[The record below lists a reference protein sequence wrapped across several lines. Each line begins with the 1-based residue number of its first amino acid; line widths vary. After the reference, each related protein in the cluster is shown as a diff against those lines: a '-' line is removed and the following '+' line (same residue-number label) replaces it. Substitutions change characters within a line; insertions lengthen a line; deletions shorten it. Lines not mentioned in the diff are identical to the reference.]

1 MKLIKTFVS
10 KIKKRW
16 DSFFNKS
23 HLDSLDAMEIA
34 KQFHLNEEAR
44 KLGEFGLPSFH
55 SKSMTANE
63 QEVVRYIESV
73 REQKKNK
80 AIGDLAQ
87 IDKKLFELL
96 SNKNEQKS
104 EINLSDFERKALII
118 FNEQNAFLDKLSTIA
133 TRKIN
138 ELENFRQHNNLT
150 RDAIY
155 PDSAGLFFRYAVLML
170 LVILEGVFNAG
181 FFAEGLTTGLLGGFL
196 YAVSM
201 ASLNVFGCFIL
212 GKTAVRWAFHIRP
225 AIKILGLSA
234 LALAI
239 SFMVSV
245 SLAIGHLRN
254 AILLE
259 SNNPTQDAWFSLIH
273 APLGLNDLVAWV
285 LFLITVG
292 FGIASLIDG
301 LFLDDLYPGYG
312 EITRRAKFACDE
324 FEEEFEEVRSSL
336 EDIKQDYLDA
346 INDEIFHCKQLAFN
360 YKKLMEDKAVIFQN
374 FSLSLN
380 DSEVAL
386 YATLRIFRTE
396 NSRTRKDGLR
406 PAYFDTLPSLRVAS
420 IESPDFIKH
429 EQTYQQL
436 LNDFHTLEKN
446 QPMQVD
452 KIYTM
457 FDKLVQ
463 QLNFMQKVPTKL
475 NFSMLKKGFV

>member
-1 MKLIKTFVS
+1 MKLINTFVS

-16 DSFFNKS
+16 NLFFNKS
-23 HLDSLDAMEIA
+23 HFNSLDAMEIA
-34 KQFHLNEEAR
+34 KRFHLHDEAR

-55 SKSMTANE
+55 SKSMTAIE

-80 AIGDLAQ
+80 AVGDIAH
-87 IDKKLFELL
+87 IDKKIFELL
-96 SNKNEQKS
+96 SNKSEQKS
-104 EINLSDFERKALII
+104 EINPTEFERKALII
-118 FNEQNAFLDKLSTIA
+118 FNEQNAWLDKLSTA
-133 TRKIN
+133 ASRKIS
-138 ELENFRQHNNLT
+138 ELENFRQQNNLA
-150 RDAIY
+150 RDAIF
-155 PDSAGLFFRYAVLML
+155 PDSSGLFFRYAVLML

-201 ASLNVFGCFIL
+201 ASLNVLGCFIL
-212 GKTAVRWAFHIRP
+212 GKTAVRWAFHIKP
-225 AIKILGLSA
+225 ALKFLGLSA
-234 LALAI
+234 LVLAI

-254 AILLE
+254 AILME
-259 SNNPTQDAWFSLIH
+259 SKSPTQDAWVSLIH
-273 APLGLNDLVAWV
+273 APLGLNDLVAWI
-285 LFLITVG
+285 LFLITIG

-312 EITRRAKFACDE
+312 EITRRAKFASDE

-346 INDEIFHCKQLAFN
+346 VNEEIFHSKQIAFN
-360 YKKLMEDKAVIFQN
+360 YKKLVEEKAAFFQN

-406 PAYFDTLPSLRVAS
+406 PAYFDTLPTLRETS
-420 IESPDFIKH
+420 IERPDFDKH

-436 LNDFHTLEKN
+436 LNELHTLEKN

>member
-1 MKLIKTFVS
+1 
-10 KIKKRW
+10 
-16 DSFFNKS
+16 
-23 HLDSLDAMEIA
+23 
-34 KQFHLNEEAR
+34 
-44 KLGEFGLPSFH
+44 
-55 SKSMTANE
+55 
-63 QEVVRYIESV
+63 
-73 REQKKNK
+73 
-80 AIGDLAQ
+80 
-87 IDKKLFELL
+87 
-96 SNKNEQKS
+96 
-104 EINLSDFERKALII
+104 
-118 FNEQNAFLDKLSTIA
+118 
-133 TRKIN
+133 
-138 ELENFRQHNNLT
+138 
-150 RDAIY
+150 
-155 PDSAGLFFRYAVLML
+155 
-170 LVILEGVFNAG
+170 
-181 FFAEGLTTGLLGGFL
+181 
-196 YAVSM
+196 
-201 ASLNVFGCFIL
+201 
-212 GKTAVRWAFHIRP
+212 
-225 AIKILGLSA
+225 
-234 LALAI
+234 
-239 SFMVSV
+239 MVSV

-259 SNNPTQDAWFSLIH
+259 SKNPTQDAWISLIN
-273 APLGLNDLVAWV
+273 APMGLNDLVAWI
-285 LFLITVG
+285 LFLITIG

-312 EITRRAKFACDE
+312 EITRRAKFASDE

-360 YKKLMEDKAVIFQN
+360 YKKQMEDKAVIFQN

-406 PAYFDTLPSLRVAS
+406 PAYFDTLPSLRMAS
-420 IESPDFIKH
+420 IETPDFNKH

-436 LNDFHTLEKN
+436 LNDLHTLEKN

-452 KIYTM
+452 KVYTM